1 MKNLKRYS
9 IALVALLFVTSS
21 ALAFDFKVGGIYFN
35 IISKVDKTVSIT
47 FKSTNPFDCDGVYVG
62 SVVIPERVVHKG
74 VSYKV
79 TEIGEYAFQ
88 SRTEL
93 KGVTIPGTVTKIG
106 SGAFSG
112 CENLANVSI
121 PNSVT
126 YIGANAFNNTTFMN
140 DERQGIIYVGNCCV
154 GFCGTYESMK
164 GEIAINSGTRLIA
177 NSAFSGCRYSTSVS
191 IPEGVEYIGEYAFV
205 RSGIETVTLPESIK
219 SIGDHAFESC
229 SDLRRVVLKSPKP
242 PVLGADAFKWP
253 VCDKITLVVPNFAL
267 RTYKTT
273 LPWKNLSNIIGE
285 NFK

>member
-1 MKNLKRYS
+1 MKNLKRLCL
-9 IALVALLFVTSS
+9 AFVVLLFAGFSVS
-21 ALAFDFKVGGIYFN
+21 AFDFQVSGIYYN
-35 IISKVDKTVSIT
+35 VISKIDKTVSVT

-62 SVVIPERVVHKG
+62 SVVIPEKVVHKG

-88 SRTEL
+88 SRKEL
-93 KGVTIPGTVTKIG
+93 KDVTIPATVTKIG

-112 CENLANVSI
+112 CENLVNVSI

-140 DERQGIIYVGNCCV
+140 DERQGIIYVGNCCI
-154 GFCGTYESMK
+154 GFCGTYESME
-164 GEIAINSGTRLIA
+164 GEIAIKSGTRLIA
-177 NSAFSGCRYSTSVS
+177 NSAFSGCRYSTSVT
-191 IPEGVEYIGEYAFV
+191 IPEGVEYIGEYAFA
-205 RSGIETVTLPESIK
+205 RSGIKSATLPSTIK

-229 SDLRRVVLKSPKP
+229 SDLKRVVLMNPKP

-253 VCDKITLVVPNFAL
+253 VCDKITLVVHNFAL
-267 RTYKTT
+267 RTYKAT
-273 LPWKNLSNIIGE
+273 LPWKNLKNIVGE